1 MATLP
6 GFFSVVKLGKSVVTD
21 PGDRI
26 DVSDLNFAIVMHED
40 DEPTPYRYTTW
51 GMQAD
56 SATLYQ
62 TLSDNN
68 KIIVGDH
75 GIIYSLSESVH
86 QDDGVDIPLLW
97 ESGPLPEA
105 SAEELVTM
113 PRRLHSIA
121 LQIGTPPPAT
131 GFNAA
136 VRVIDMD
143 NSKNFVQLPL
153 FQTETKVLLPI
164 TITAR
169 QFRIRLTV
177 RVGQDFDPVSFS
189 YTYQTLN
196 RPYWRR

>member
-40 DEPTPYRYTTW
+40 DEPTRYRYTTW
-51 GMQAD
+51 GLQAD
-56 SATLYQ
+56 AATLYQ

-86 QDDGVDIPLLW
+86 DDAGVKIPWLW
-97 ESGPLPEA
+97 ESGPLPEVD
-105 SAEELVTM
+105 AETLTTQ
-113 PRRLHSIA
+113 PRRLHSVA
-121 LQIGTPPPAT
+121 WQIKTPPPET
-131 GFNAA
+131 GHT
-136 VRVIDMD
+136 VTVKVIDMD
-143 NSKNFVQLPL
+143 DADNYRQLTIV
-153 FQTETKVLLPI
+153 QTETKVLLPI

-169 QFRIRLTV
+169 QFRIRMSVL
-177 RVGQDFDPVSFS
+177 VGQDFDPISFS
-189 YTYQTLN
+189 YSYQTLN
-196 RPYWRR
+196 RPYWR